1 MKHRLAI
8 LLVLAML
15 LCIFV
20 GCRTEGSDNT
30 QEKDPPAAAGTAA
43 TDTAIDYSEIKI
55 GLLLNSTLTDGA
67 WSQAVGQSLLRLQ
80 EELGLSDDQIVIV
93 EGLTG
98 GGIECDSTIAR
109 RRL

>member
-30 QEKDPPAAAGTAA
+30 QEKDPPAAAGTA
-43 TDTAIDYSEIKI
+43 TAEFDPDRR
-55 GLLLNSTLTDGA
+55 GLEPGRWAKPAAAAGRA
-67 WSQAVGQSLLRLQ
+67 WA
-80 EELGLSDDQIVIV
+80 LG
-93 EGLTG
+93 
-98 GGIECDSTIAR
+98 
-109 RRL
+109 